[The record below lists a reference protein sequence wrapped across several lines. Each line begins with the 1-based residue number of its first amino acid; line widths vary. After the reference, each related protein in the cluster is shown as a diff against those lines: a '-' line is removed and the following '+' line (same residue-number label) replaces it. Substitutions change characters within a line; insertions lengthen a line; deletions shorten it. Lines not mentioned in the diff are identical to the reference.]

1 MDGSRHPVLVVFEL
15 DDSVEQVYNAWEKLR
30 GLGVLNVQRLGI
42 KFPFDLIEEMKLV
55 AVWSSADCEIA
66 FRNNI
71 LPILAQSGIH
81 LRYQVYPI
89 RQLLNNEINR
99 EYRLSRWTLCN

>member
-1 MDGSRHPVLVVFEL
+1 MEGSRHQVLVVFEL

-30 GLGVLNVQRLGI
+30 TLGVMNVQRLGI
-42 KFPFDLIEEMKLV
+42 KFPFDLVEEMKLV
-55 AVWSSADCEIA
+55 SVWSSAECEIA

-71 LPILAQSGIH
+71 LPTLAQSGIH

-89 RQLLNNEINR
+89 RQLLKSEICC
-99 EYRLSRWTLCN
+99 EYMTSLRTLCN

>member
-1 MDGSRHPVLVVFEL
+1 MEGSRHPVLVVFEL

-30 GLGVLNVQRLGI
+30 ALGVMNVQRLGI
-42 KFPFDLIEEMKLV
+42 KFPFDLLEEMKLV
-55 AVWSSADCEIA
+55 SVWSSADCEIA
-66 FRNNI
+66 FRSNI

-89 RQLLNNEINR
+89 RQLMKTEVDR
-99 EYRLSRWTLCN
+99 DYMSSRWTLCN

>member
-1 MDGSRHPVLVVFEL
+1 MDGSRRPVLVVFEL
-15 DDSVEQVYNAWEKLR
+15 DNAVDQVYNAWEKLR
-30 GLGVLNVQRLGI
+30 GHGVLNVQRLGI
-42 KFPFDLIEEMKLV
+42 KFPFNLIEEMKLV
-55 AVWSSADCEIA
+55 AIWSSADCEIA

-89 RQLLNNEINR
+89 RQLLKTEIDR
-99 EYRLSRWTLCN
+99 EYRPSRWTLSN